1 MSTAASPPACDGPPG
16 RLAVVVMGVSGS
28 GKSQVG
34 AGIAAALGVA
44 FVDGDD
50 LHMPHNVAKMK
61 RGVALTDQ
69 DRWPWLDRIGALL
82 ADASQ
87 APAGLVVACSA
98 LRRDY
103 RDRIRAD
110 VPVLHFVFL
119 DGPAELIRQRMTRRR
134 GHYMPTGLL
143 DSQFRTLERPGS
155 DEPDVLRLPIELPV
169 ERIVADAVAALRH
182 AASARR
188 PP

>member
-1 MSTAASPPACDGPPG
+1 M
-16 RLAVVVMGVSGS
+16 AVVVMGVSGS

-34 AGIAAALGVA
+34 KGIATALGLR

-50 LHMPHNVAKMK
+50 LHTPHNVAKMK

-69 DRWPWLDRIGALL
+69 DRWPWLDRIGARL
-82 ADASQ
+82 ADAAES
-87 APAGLVVACSA
+87 PAGLVVACSA

-119 DGPAELIRQRMTRRR
+119 DGSAELIRERMARRM

-143 DSQFRTLERPGS
+143 DSQLKTLERPGP
-155 DEPDVLRLPIELPV
+155 DEPDVLRLSIEPPV
-169 ERIVADAVAALRH
+169 EHIVSHAVAALKR
-182 AASARR
+182 AASFR
-188 PP
+188 PA